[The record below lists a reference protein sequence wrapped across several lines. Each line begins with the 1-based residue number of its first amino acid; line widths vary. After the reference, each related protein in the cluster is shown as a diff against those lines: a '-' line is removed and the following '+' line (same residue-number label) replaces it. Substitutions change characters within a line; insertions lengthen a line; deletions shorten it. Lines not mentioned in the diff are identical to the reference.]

1 MNAPKTVPTPAIAL
15 SFFATGMA
23 TLGATI
29 VWLVAGGPSPL
40 ALLHLLVVGVF
51 AMVAMGALYQFVP
64 VVGMAPLRSVR
75 VPFCH
80 LAVAVCGTA
89 LLVYGFQ
96 TGSYAY
102 VVAGGALHI
111 AGAIMESAVLIAT
124 LWKRPNAGMPARLAT
139 IAFTWFT
146 ATAAVGI
153 AAAHGAVAPETHA
166 FVGIAGFYGTLIIAV
181 TFRLL
186 RMFERINLEPRAP
199 LRVAA
204 VGIAAIVAAIR
215 PHTGAILLALVAG
228 LLLADLFDIARRRN
242 PAYQRETLV
251 YAFISMLGGLFSAVA
266 AAYGMWMQAIELA
279 VWFFIGAAVAGHL
292 QRIVPFIWWIRRS
305 RLEGARSIPNL
316 AQINSSPLG
325 FAVFVLWCAAG
336 VWWVL
341 APYTIAPPLL
351 ALCAWIALMLQLSRP
366 FWLRFNAEGSERPPR

>member
-1 MNAPKTVPTPAIAL
+1 
-15 SFFATGMA
+15 MA
-23 TLGATI
+23 TLGAALLWLI
-29 VWLVAGGPSPL
+29 VGQPAPL
-40 ALLHLLVVGVF
+40 ALLHALVVGVF

-75 VPFCH
+75 VPFAH
-80 LAVAVCGTA
+80 LAIAVSGTV
-89 LLVYGFQ
+89 LLLYGFQ
-96 TGSYAY
+96 TGGYAY
-102 VVAGGALHI
+102 VTAGGALHI
-111 AGAIMESAVLIAT
+111 AGAIMESGVLVAT

-153 AAAHGAVAPETHA
+153 AAAHGVAAPAAHA
-166 FVGIAGFYGTLIIAV
+166 FVGIAGFYGTLISAV

-186 RMFERINLEPRAP
+186 RMFERINVEPRAP

-215 PHTGAILLALVAG
+215 PHIGAILLALVAG

-242 PAYQRETLV
+242 PAYQRETLA
-251 YAFISMLGGLFSAVA
+251 YALISMIGGLFSAIA
-266 AAYGMWMQAIELA
+266 AAYGMWMQAVELA
-279 VWFFIGAAVAGHL
+279 VWFFVGGAVAGHL

-325 FAVFVLWCAAG
+325 FAVLVSWCAAG
-336 VWWVL
+336 VWWIF
-341 APYTIAPPLL
+341 APFTVAPPLL
-351 ALCAWIALMLQLSRP
+351 ALCAWIGLMLQLSRP
-366 FWLRFNAEGSERPPR
+366 FWLRSTNEGSERPPR